1 MLKTFDAA
9 DVHAAL
15 EWTTLSSALAAGF
28 AAGADGANA
37 PGAATVP
44 LRHSHALSETDT
56 LLLMPAWNRDL
67 LGLKLVTV
75 IPDAP
80 KMGAPT
86 VGATYLLIDRPSGT
100 PRAVI
105 DGDALT
111 VRRTAAVSAL
121 AARYLARDDTKTMVM
136 VGSGHLAPYII
147 RAHCA
152 LRPSLSQVLLWSRN
166 ADHAQALALA
176 LESEGLPVDA
186 ITDLEQGV
194 RHAQLISCATTS
206 HGPIVR
212 GEWLMPGAHLDLVGG
227 FTREMREADD
237 AAIAR
242 CRIAVDTYDG
252 VLSEAGDIVVPLENG
267 SITPEQIV
275 ADLAQLVRGDVIGRT
290 DANQITLF
298 KSVGTALADLA
309 AATAVVTSNA
319 R

>member
-28 AAGADGANA
+28 AAGADRVGA

-44 LRHSHALSETDT
+44 LRHVHALSETDL

-67 LGLKLVTV
+67 IGLKLVTV

-80 KMGAPT
+80 KLGAPT
-86 VGATYLLIDRPSGT
+86 VGATYLLLDRITGT

-121 AARYLARDDTKTMVM
+121 AARYLAREDASTMVM
-136 VGSGHLAPYII
+136 VGSGHLAPWMI

-152 LRPSLSQVLLWSRN
+152 MRPSITQVLLWSRN
-166 ADHAQALALA
+166 AEHAQALALA

-186 ITDLEQGV
+186 VTDLESAV
-194 RHAQLISCATTS
+194 RRAQLISCATTS

-212 GEWLMPGAHLDLVGG
+212 GEWLTPGAHLDLVGG

-252 VLSEAGDIVVPLENG
+252 VLAEAGDIVVPLENG
-267 SITPEQIV
+267 AIARSQIV
-275 ADLAQLVRGDVIGRT
+275 AELSELARGDVQGRT
-290 DANQITLF
+290 APDDITLF

-309 AATAVVTSNA
+309 AATAVIA